1 MLPKKY
7 RLKKSGDIRGILKSG
22 RTHREGF
29 LILKIRENNL
39 SNSRFAFLISLK
51 ISKKATVRNK
61 LKRKLSKFIRIN
73 LSEIKNN
80 IDAVL
85 IVASDFSK
93 KSRGIWIMMPAP
105 SPVSLS
111 PPVAPRCNK
120 LQSTSIPSRTISC
133 DLTAL
138 RLTTN
143 PTPQLPRS
151 RPGSQSVFGKC
162 LFDVFNY
169 PRLPE
174 TQNEC
179 IVVHR
184 RDW

>member
-93 KSRGIWIMMPAP
+93 KNSQETEGAISNLFQKAKLYVGDEAVTSSS
-105 SPVSLS
+105 SPFFI
-111 PPVAPRCNK
+111 RKK
-120 LQSTSIPSRTISC
+120 L
-133 DLTAL
+133 
-138 RLTTN
+138 
-143 PTPQLPRS
+143 
-151 RPGSQSVFGKC
+151 
-162 LFDVFNY
+162 
-169 PRLPE
+169 
-174 TQNEC
+174 
-179 IVVHR
+179 
-184 RDW
+184 